1 MGKKV
6 QYGQSNNVESARTF
20 SAGTK
25 RPPPKSI
32 TLKISAVKQHSD
44 SQSGFKRVT
53 RSFDK
58 IQNPRHWPK
67 AY

>member
-25 RPPPKSI
+25 CTPPKS
-32 TLKISAVKQHSD
+32 TALKTSALNSTVILKVALKESHL
-44 SQSGFKRVT
+44 KL
-53 RSFDK
+53 
-58 IQNPRHWPK
+58 
-67 AY
+67 